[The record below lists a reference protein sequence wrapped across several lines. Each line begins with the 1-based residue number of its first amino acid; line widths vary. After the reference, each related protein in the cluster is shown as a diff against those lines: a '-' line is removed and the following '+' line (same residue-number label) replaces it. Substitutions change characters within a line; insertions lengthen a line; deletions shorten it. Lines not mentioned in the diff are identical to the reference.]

1 MTLFRL
7 FTSKNAY
14 WISENLLGRSDA
26 EFEAV
31 LADEL
36 LDACTGGSQAPIAD
50 FRSSWPSSGK
60 GQTSGG

>member
-1 MTLFRL
+1 MHIESVRI
-7 FTSKNAY
+7 Y
-14 WISENLLGRSDA
+14 WEEGDA

>member
-1 MTLFRL
+1 MHIESVR
-7 FTSKNAY
+7 
-14 WISENLLGRSDA
+14 ILGRGDA

-50 FRSSWPSSGK
+50 FRSSWPSAGK